1 MEYMTDRNHLTAL
14 ELILMLAL
22 MRLREHAYGV
32 SIAREIEGSS
42 GRRVAL
48 ASVYATLDRL
58 ELRGLV
64 SQSWAN
70 RRWNG
75 EGGQKILSDHDQRA
89 KRGSSSASRIE
100 KAVEPPSATAG
111 RNGMRS
117 SQTPRGATW
126 LLENFA
132 RSVKLDGDR
141 LTLRGVWRV
150 GGATSGSSEIV
161 WERPKPMTSD
171 LKK

>member
-22 MRLREHAYGV
+22 MRLREHAYGA

-64 SQSWAN
+64 QSEL
-70 RRWNG
+70 G
-75 EGGQKILSDHDQRA
+75 EPTLERGGRA
-89 KRGSSSASRIE
+89 KN
-100 KAVEPPSATAG
+100 TF
-111 RNGMRS
+111 RS
-117 SQTPRGATW
+117 
-126 LLENFA
+126 
-132 RSVKLDGDR
+132 
-141 LTLRGVWRV
+141 
-150 GGATSGSSEIV
+150 
-161 WERPKPMTSD
+161 RPKGSKRFVKCVTN
-171 LKK
+171 